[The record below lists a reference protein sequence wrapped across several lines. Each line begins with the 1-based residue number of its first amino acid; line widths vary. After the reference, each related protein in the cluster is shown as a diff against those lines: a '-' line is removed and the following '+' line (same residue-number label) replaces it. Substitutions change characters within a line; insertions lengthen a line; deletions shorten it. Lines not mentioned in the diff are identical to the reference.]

1 MKNTK
6 RIAFEDA
13 LEDDDFGLII
23 GKDGSLKGMFV
34 PQEFEDEDFI
44 NNHKLLNQFREH
56 LNYGHKDVSG
66 DVEVHSMDEYENV
79 KWLKINNF
87 VQKEFNEE

>member
-13 LEDDDFGLII
+13 LEDNDFGLII

-34 PQEFEDEDFI
+34 PEDLEDEDYVPEEI
-44 NNHKLLNQFREH
+44 MQILNKV
-56 LNYGHKDVSG
+56 YGID
-66 DVEVHSMDEYENV
+66 MDCQV
-79 KWLKINNF
+79 TIH
-87 VQKEFNEE
+87 

>member
-6 RIAFEDA
+6 KIAFEDA

-34 PQEFEDEDFI
+34 PQEFEDEDFVPEEI
-44 NNHKLLNQFREH
+44 MQILSKIYGLNVNSQVTIH
-56 LNYGHKDVSG
+56 
-66 DVEVHSMDEYENV
+66 
-79 KWLKINNF
+79 
-87 VQKEFNEE
+87 

>member
-34 PQEFEDEDFI
+34 PQEFEDEDFAKT
-44 NNHKLLNQFREH
+44 NKLGMWSMTFKYPWDFRKG
-56 LNYGHKDVSG
+56 L
-66 DVEVHSMDEYENV
+66 
-79 KWLKINNF
+79 
-87 VQKEFNEE
+87 